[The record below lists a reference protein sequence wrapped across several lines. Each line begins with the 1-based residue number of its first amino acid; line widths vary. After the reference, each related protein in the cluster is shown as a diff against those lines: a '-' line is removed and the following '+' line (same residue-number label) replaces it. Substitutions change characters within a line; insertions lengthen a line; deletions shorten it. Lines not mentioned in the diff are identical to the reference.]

1 MAATASTRRAVTAL
15 ISSLLLLAAPV
26 AAQQWRGGDSLPLLR
41 RATAQ
46 RLTRDTDTLLT
57 AWRARARGV
66 VRMASLIEHGGTSV
80 ERVIRA
86 DELEVEVYG
95 EAPNRHK
102 QIIVAWRDSSFLP
115 NRIVFH
121 RDHLGIVAND
131 FGGIL
136 RLGEGEEVRDVLH
149 PLSPAGLAS
158 YQFAEGDTLR
168 ISGPGGT
175 VRVVEVQVRPA
186 DPALA
191 AVVGTLFIDVDR
203 AALVRFRFTFTPAA
217 YRDPTVEDITVILEN
232 TLQERARWL
241 PWQQAIVIRRGQPLL
256 DLPIHTVLRADWT
269 IGEYELGAVHPVGRF
284 LGALV
289 DGLRRPGGDSTWRE
303 TLASRMALLPD
314 AEAAIGEAQRAAA
327 EALGGRLLSG
337 LPRTRLLAGGLS
349 ELLRVNR
356 VGGVTPMIGVRSHLG
371 AATTIGARLGVGLS
385 DGRLLGGVTVRRPM
399 SSMEWAV
406 GAERR
411 LMDVGDARAGS
422 GVASSLGALLGGG
435 DLGDWTLLE
444 RVWLG
449 ARRASAHHL
458 LEAELT
464 REWSW
469 SAATRFTPLTGSS
482 RSNPAL
488 GLGAAT
494 VGRLSVA
501 GRRASGEG
509 WRLRAEAGRGSVVWR
524 RIAVEARGSVA
535 LGVGRLGVALEAGA
549 GSRELPGYRDFVLG
563 GQSSLPGVGYRA
575 LGGKRMARAEIG
587 WSLPVRITTPPIP
600 NAKYLSLPSRITPL
614 LAAGIA
620 GGDDPDR
627 PWRGTARIQPVA
639 GVRLDLWGPLLRVEA
654 GVSLRS
660 GRVGLSVDAHPD
672 WWPVL

>member
-1 MAATASTRRAVTAL
+1 MLLSC
-15 ISSLLLLAAPV
+15 LLLAAPA
-26 AAQQWRGGDSLPLLR
+26 AAQQWRSGDSLPLLR

-46 RLTRDTDTLLT
+46 RLTRDSDTLLA
-57 AWRARARGV
+57 AWRARAHGV
-66 VRMASLIEHGGTSV
+66 VRMAALVEHGGKSV

-102 QIIVAWRDSSFLP
+102 QIIITWRDSSFLP
-115 NRIVFH
+115 NRILFH

-175 VRVVEVQVRPA
+175 VRVVEVQVRPVE
-186 DPALA
+186 PALA

-217 YRDPTVEDITVILEN
+217 YRDPTVEDITVLLEN
-232 TLQERARWL
+232 TLQEGARWL
-241 PWQQAIVIRRGQPLL
+241 PWRQAIVIRRGQPLL
-256 DLPIHTVLRADWT
+256 DLPIRTVLRADWT
-269 IGEYELGAVHPVGRF
+269 IGDYELGVVHPAGRF

-289 DGLRRPGGDSTWRE
+289 DGLRRPGADSTWHE
-303 TLASRMALLPD
+303 ALAQRMVLLPD
-314 AEAAIGEAQRAAA
+314 ADAALAEAQRAAA

-356 VGGVTPMIGVRSHLG
+356 VGGVTPAIGVSRQVG
-371 AATTIGARLGVGLS
+371 ASATIGARIGIGLS
-385 DGRLLGGVTVRRPM
+385 DGRLLGGVTLRRPV
-399 SSMEWAV
+399 SSMVWAV

-411 LMDVGDARAGS
+411 LVDVGDVAAGS
-422 GVASSLGALLGGG
+422 GVSSSLATLLDGS

-444 RVWLG
+444 RAWLG
-449 ARRASAHHL
+449 VRAAGAHHSID
-458 LEAELT
+458 AELA

-469 SAATRFTPLTGSS
+469 SVATDFTPLTG
-482 RSNPAL
+482 RARANPSL
-488 GLGAAT
+488 GVGAAM

-509 WRLRAEAGRGSVVWR
+509 WQLRAEAGRGLVGWQ
-524 RIAVEARGSVA
+524 RIAAEARGSVV
-535 LGVGRLGVALEAGA
+535 LGAGRLGVAVEAGA
-549 GSRELPGYRDFVLG
+549 GSRQMPGYRDFVLG
-563 GQSSLPGVGYRA
+563 GRGSLPGLGFRA
-575 LGGKRMARAEIG
+575 MGGQRMIRAEIG
-587 WSLPVRITTPPIP
+587 WSLPVRVATPPFP
-600 NAKYLSLPSRITPL
+600 NARYLRLPSRITPL

-620 GGDDPDR
+620 GGDDPGR
-627 PWRGTARIQPVA
+627 PWRGSARLEPVA

-660 GRVGLSVDAHPD
+660 GRVGVSVDAHPD